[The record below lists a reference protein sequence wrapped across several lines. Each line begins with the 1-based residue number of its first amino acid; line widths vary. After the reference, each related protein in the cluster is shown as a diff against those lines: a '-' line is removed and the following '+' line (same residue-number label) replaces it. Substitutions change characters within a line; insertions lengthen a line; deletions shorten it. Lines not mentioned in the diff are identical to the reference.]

1 MAFVGGVAVAG
12 LAALLLLKGPGETST
27 QPNFAVSPPM
37 QAPAMNP
44 MVPPQVRT
52 YPYTYL
58 NPNAPVPLPIDPSI
72 SQKLVQLEK
81 YKVLGD
87 KLRQENTLLK
97 AQIQQMQFQ
106 MQQMRLNT
114 DNNQRIPIPS
124 ELNITGNTLLSSPIV
139 WAVGGMSLAIGGG
152 VVVAGVLA
160 LFSPRERNARTVQV
174 LHPYPST
181 SQHMAPA
188 RRAEF
193 LPPHKEVKRVKN
205 HHQYDD
211 IY

>member
-12 LAALLLLKGPGETST
+12 LAALLLLRGTGEIST

-44 MVPPQVRT
+44 MVPQVRT
-52 YPYTYL
+52 YPYTQL
-58 NPNAPVPLPIDPSI
+58 NPNVPLPIDPI
-72 SQKLVQLEK
+72 TSQKLAQLEK

-87 KLRQENTLLK
+87 RLRQENTLLK

-106 MQQMRLNT
+106 IQQMRLNA

-124 ELNITGNTLLSSPIV
+124 ELNVTGNTLLSSPIV

-160 LFSPRERNARTVQV
+160 LFSPREHNARTVQV
-174 LHPYPST
+174 LHPYPSS

-205 HHQYDD
+205 HHQYND